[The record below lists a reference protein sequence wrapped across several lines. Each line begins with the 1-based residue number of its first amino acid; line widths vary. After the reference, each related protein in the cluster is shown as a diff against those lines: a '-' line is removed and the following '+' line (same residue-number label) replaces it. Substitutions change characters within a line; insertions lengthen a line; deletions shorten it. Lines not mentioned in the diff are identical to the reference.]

1 MMKKNT
7 ALLGCLCAIGCEVLY
22 GMSYIFTKQATQT
35 SSALSLLGWRF
46 LFAFLLMT
54 ILLLF
59 KVVSVRVK
67 GKPIAPLLTVALFC
81 PVIYFIG
88 ETVGIS
94 KTTASESGVFVACIP
109 VAALIASTLILR
121 KKPAKM
127 QILGI
132 IITLTGV
139 WITIISVG
147 STSSFS
153 VAGYLSLL
161 IAVISY
167 ALYCV
172 YVEKASAFSAAEI
185 TYAMLA
191 AGAAVFGTLAAVEAG
206 MTGSIHQLLVLPATD
221 KAFLRAA
228 LYGGLGCSVLAFF
241 LSNMA
246 ISRIGVN
253 RTASFTGI
261 ATVVSVLSGVL
272 ALHEQFTTWQIVGA
286 VIIIAGVYTA
296 NAKKRSF
303 TCFSSRKRN
312 KLK

>member
-191 AGAAVFGTLAAVEAG
+191 QVRDLYN
-206 MTGSIHQLLVLPATD
+206 SQLEV
-221 KAFLRAA
+221 RQ
-228 LYGGLGCSVLAFF
+228 
-241 LSNMA
+241 
-246 ISRIGVN
+246 N
-253 RTASFTGI
+253 RTMTLL
-261 ATVVSVLSGVL
+261 TVVTTIFMPLTLL
-272 ALHEQFTTWQIVGA
+272 AG
-286 VIIIAGVYTA
+286 
-296 NAKKRSF
+296 
-303 TCFSSRKRN
+303 
-312 KLK
+312 

>member
-1 MMKKNT
+1 MMKMSDT
-7 ALLGCLCAIGCEVLY
+7 LLGCLCAIGCEVLY

-35 SSALSLLGWRF
+35 ASALSLLGWRF

-54 ILLLF
+54 ILVVF
-59 KVVSVRVK
+59 KAVPVRVK

-94 KTTASESGVFVACIP
+94 KTTASESGVLIACIP

-121 KKPAKM
+121 KKPSKL
-127 QILGI
+127 QIAGI
-132 IITLTGV
+132 IITLSGV
-139 WITIISVG
+139 WITVFSVG

-153 VAGYLSLL
+153 VAGYLSLM

-191 AGAAVFGTLAAVEAG
+191 VGAAVFVTLAAVEAG
-206 MTGSIHQLLVLPATD
+206 MTGSMHQLLVLPVTN
-221 KAFLRAA
+221 KAFLCAA
-228 LYGGLGCSVLAFF
+228 VYGGLGCSVLAFF

-261 ATVVSVLSGVL
+261 ATVVSILSGVL
-272 ALHEQFTTWQIVGA
+272 ALHEQFTAWQIVGA

-296 NAKKRSF
+296 NAKKR
-303 TCFSSRKRN
+303 
-312 KLK
+312 